1 MSWKCNCEV
10 DVQWPRHLLSN
21 ANALCYFWFGFT
33 CNSWLSEGV
42 GVAIIYQYMMYRW
55 MILHVIV
62 FQTKTIPSKT
72 MLYFG
77 KLCVSAMMT
86 LSQKNITIHIWNH
99 RVVKVYMFE
108 RLPQK
113 NNKSGC
119 PKLPNCEHLRD
130 VWMDVSQ
137 NTRTIC
143 IGIVFFWDNCTI
155 PFHRWWTCSFCFLN
169 ILMMSTPVGAIYWH
183 TCSHN
188 IF

>member
-113 NNKSGC
+113 ITTPGVQNFRIVNICVMCGWMC
-119 PKLPNCEHLRD
+119 HRILEHF
-130 VWMDVSQ
+130 VSALSSSE
-137 NTRTIC
+137 TTASFRFTDDEHAAF
-143 IGIVFFWDNCTI
+143 VF
-155 PFHRWWTCSFCFLN
+155 WTS
-169 ILMMSTPVGAIYWH
+169 
-183 TCSHN
+183 
-188 IF
+188 